1 MSPALK
7 TLLYDSK
14 SKSLYKVTKKASLAK
29 AGTVEYVS
37 PFTQTAKVTIP
48 VTITFNGFKYNVVTV
63 AANAFKGNTKLTTVI
78 INAKITSIGAN
89 TCAGCTKL
97 TNLTVK
103 STALK
108 KVGAKALKGMK
119 KGKVVVPASKK
130 TAYTKLFK
138 GKGQAKAV
146 KITTK

>member
-1 MSPALK
+1 M
-7 TLLYDSK
+7 
-14 SKSLYKVTKKASLAK
+14 
-29 AGTVEYVS
+29 
-37 PFTQTAKVTIP
+37 
-48 VTITFNGFKYNVVTV
+48 VTV

-89 TCAGCTKL
+89 ACAGCTKL

-103 STALK
+103 ST
-108 KVGAKALKGMK
+108 ALKGMK